1 MKRFL
6 TKERSIVKL
15 QECMEKAM
23 DVNVVIKLYYEEILD
38 KREVHCQVS
47 RVYGEGYVASVEKSS
62 LYVLQTSP
70 CL

>member
-1 MKRFL
+1 MWLSSYIMRRFL

-47 RVYGEGYVASVEKSS
+47 RMYGKGYVASVEKSS
-62 LYVLQTSP
+62 L
-70 CL
+70 